1 MIFILFQ
8 IKFDTNINNDE
19 LLEAIRDHKKNKMD
33 CHY

>member
-8 IKFDTNINNDE
+8 IKFDTNVNNE
-19 LLEAIRDHKKNKMD
+19 LLKAIWDHKKKMD